1 MAQNARYGALRTQTT
16 EVSPNQ
22 SLAELVVAPL
32 LLPPPNPE
40 KSCSRKLTHYQP
52 GGAIDARLRF
62 DYCAAMAKKKNTKN
76 SEKNAFLGSLERL
89 GGKKL
94 TQRGAEES
102 SRGRE
107 SRKHRVG
114 SGGRKSG

>member
-1 MAQNARYGALRTQTT
+1 
-16 EVSPNQ
+16 
-22 SLAELVVAPL
+22 
-32 LLPPPNPE
+32 
-40 KSCSRKLTHYQP
+40 
-52 GGAIDARLRF
+52 
-62 DYCAAMAKKKNTKN
+62 MAKKKNTKN
-76 SEKNAFLGSLERL
+76 AEKSAFLGNLDRL

-114 SGGRKSG
+114 GGRKGG

>member
-1 MAQNARYGALRTQTT
+1 
-16 EVSPNQ
+16 
-22 SLAELVVAPL
+22 
-32 LLPPPNPE
+32 
-40 KSCSRKLTHYQP
+40 
-52 GGAIDARLRF
+52 
-62 DYCAAMAKKKNTKN
+62 MAKKKNTKKT
-76 SEKNAFLGSLERL
+76 EKSAFLGSLERL

-114 SGGRKSG
+114 GGWRKSG

>member
-1 MAQNARYGALRTQTT
+1 
-16 EVSPNQ
+16 
-22 SLAELVVAPL
+22 
-32 LLPPPNPE
+32 
-40 KSCSRKLTHYQP
+40 
-52 GGAIDARLRF
+52 
-62 DYCAAMAKKKNTKN
+62 MAKKKNTKN
-76 SEKNAFLGSLERL
+76 SEKNAFLGSLDRL

-94 TQRGAEES
+94 TQHGAEES

>member
-1 MAQNARYGALRTQTT
+1 
-16 EVSPNQ
+16 
-22 SLAELVVAPL
+22 
-32 LLPPPNPE
+32 
-40 KSCSRKLTHYQP
+40 
-52 GGAIDARLRF
+52 
-62 DYCAAMAKKKNTKN
+62 MAKKKNTNK
-76 SEKNAFLGSLERL
+76 SEKKAYLGNLDRL

-114 SGGRKSG
+114 GGGRRSG

>member
-1 MAQNARYGALRTQTT
+1 L
-16 EVSPNQ
+16 NQ
-22 SLAELVVAPL
+22 VYRVAATDA
-32 LLPPPNPE
+32 
-40 KSCSRKLTHYQP
+40 CV
-52 GGAIDARLRF
+52 IDIWLNF
-62 DYCAAMAKKKNTKN
+62 DHCAAMAKKKSTKKI
-76 SEKNAFLGSLERL
+76 EKKAFLGSLDRL

-114 SGGRKSG
+114 GA

>member
-1 MAQNARYGALRTQTT
+1 LR
-16 EVSPNQ
+16 P
-22 SLAELVVAPL
+22 APL
-32 LLPPPNPE
+32 PPERTGPF
-40 KSCSRKLTHYQP
+40 
-52 GGAIDARLRF
+52 DARLRF
-62 DYCAAMAKKKNTKN
+62 DYRAPMAKKKNTKKN
-76 SEKNAFLGSLERL
+76 EKNVFLGSLERL

-114 SGGRKSG
+114 GGWRKSG

>member
-1 MAQNARYGALRTQTT
+1 
-16 EVSPNQ
+16 
-22 SLAELVVAPL
+22 
-32 LLPPPNPE
+32 
-40 KSCSRKLTHYQP
+40 
-52 GGAIDARLRF
+52 
-62 DYCAAMAKKKNTKN
+62 MAKKKNTNK
-76 SEKNAFLGSLERL
+76 SEKKAFLGNLDRL

-114 SGGRKSG
+114 GGGRRSG

>member
-1 MAQNARYGALRTQTT
+1 
-16 EVSPNQ
+16 
-22 SLAELVVAPL
+22 
-32 LLPPPNPE
+32 
-40 KSCSRKLTHYQP
+40 
-52 GGAIDARLRF
+52 
-62 DYCAAMAKKKNTKN
+62 MAKKKNTKN

-94 TQRGAEES
+94 MQRGAEES

-114 SGGRKSG
+114 GGGRKSG

>member
-1 MAQNARYGALRTQTT
+1 
-16 EVSPNQ
+16 
-22 SLAELVVAPL
+22 
-32 LLPPPNPE
+32 
-40 KSCSRKLTHYQP
+40 
-52 GGAIDARLRF
+52 
-62 DYCAAMAKKKNTKN
+62 MAKKKNTKK
-76 SEKNAFLGSLERL
+76 SEKKAFLGNLDRL

-114 SGGRKSG
+114 GGGRRAG